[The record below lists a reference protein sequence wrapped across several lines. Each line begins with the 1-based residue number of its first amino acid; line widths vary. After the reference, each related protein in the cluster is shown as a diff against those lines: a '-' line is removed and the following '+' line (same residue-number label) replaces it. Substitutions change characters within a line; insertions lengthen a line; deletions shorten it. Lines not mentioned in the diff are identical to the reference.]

1 MLSGMRKKT
10 RPPARPSTDT
20 PRGDQTT
27 VLPALLSA
35 EALRLRLR
43 PGLSKGSWRNW
54 LWRAICDQ
62 GFPKGVRIGER
73 TCAWR
78 EDEVLAWL
86 EGRER
91 GGRFDGMRR
100 STTQPAA

>member
-10 RPPARPSTDT
+10 TPPPARPSTAA

-54 LWRAICDQ
+54 LWRAITEQD
-62 GFPKGVRIGER
+62 FPKAVRIGDR
-73 TCAWR
+73 ICAWR
-78 EDEVLAWL
+78 EDEVLKWL

-91 GGRFDGMRR
+91 GGRFDGVRR
-100 STTQPAA
+100 SASAAA